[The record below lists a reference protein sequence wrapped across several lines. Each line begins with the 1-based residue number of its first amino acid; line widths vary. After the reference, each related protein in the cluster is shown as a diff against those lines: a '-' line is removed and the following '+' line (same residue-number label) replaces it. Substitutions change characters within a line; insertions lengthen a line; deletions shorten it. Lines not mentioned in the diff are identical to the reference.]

1 MQDAKQNRLGTAVDH
16 MHFMTSWIVIST
28 IVQLLFVTCILCI
41 KWIFKKI
48 TDLGSDKLH
57 MPRQE
62 IML

>member
-41 KWIFKKI
+41 KWIFKKMLI
-48 TDLGSDKLH
+48 SK
-57 MPRQE
+57 QE
-62 IML
+62 NRDRKKATE